1 MPDFDFRKTLT
12 CLWVLENLPSTL
24 SVVEE
29 MEAAQAVTKSEVML
43 ENLPSTLS
51 VVEEMVA
58 AQFVTKSEAM
68 LENLSSA
75 SVHFVEE
82 LDHSD
87 VDGKGG
93 NHVAIGAVA
102 VVVDG

>member
-1 MPDFDFRKTLT
+1 
-12 CLWVLENLPSTL
+12 
-24 SVVEE
+24 
-29 MEAAQAVTKSEVML
+29 
-43 ENLPSTLS
+43 
-51 VVEEMVA
+51 
-58 AQFVTKSEAM
+58 M